1 MSMHTTLIDVDALA
15 ALPADEVLIVD
26 CRVDLADRTQ
36 GERVY
41 LAGHLPGAVHADLE
55 RDLSDMSRVPEGL
68 GRHPLPAAKAFSAL
82 LGRWGWT
89 PRQQVVCYDA
99 GPGALAAAR
108 LWWLLRFAGV
118 RAVAVLDG
126 GYAAWQAAG
135 RPVETAVPVRTPTQV
150 MLDYDPRQVIV
161 DHATLHAAPPP
172 LLLDARAAARYRG
185 ETEPLDRAAGHVPGA
200 RNRPYVDNLFA
211 DGHFK
216 PPAQLREEFAAVL
229 GDTAPAQVVHMC
241 GSGVTACYNLLA
253 MEHAGLTGSRL
264 YAPSWSGW
272 VSDPSRPVAT
282 GEPLQEPARGRC
294 PESRDDRTFV
304 R

>member
-1 MSMHTTLIDVDALA
+1 MTLKTTLIDVTTLA
-15 ALPADEVLIVD
+15 ALPANEVLVVD

-36 GERVY
+36 GERAY
-41 LAGHLPGAVHADLE
+41 LAGHIPGAVYADLE
-55 RDLSDMSRVPEGL
+55 RDLSDMTRVPEGL
-68 GRHPLPAAKAFSAL
+68 GRHPLPAAEAFSAV

-108 LWWLLRFAGV
+108 LWWLLRLAGV

-135 RPVETAVPVRTPTQV
+135 QPVEAAVPVRTPTQV
-150 MLDYDPRQVIV
+150 MLAYDARQVIV
-161 DHATLHAAPPP
+161 DHAALHAAPAP

-185 ETEPLDRAAGHVPGA
+185 EVEPLDRAAGHVPGA
-200 RNRPYVDNLFA
+200 RNRPYLDNLLV

-216 PPAQLREEFAAVL
+216 SAAQLREEFAAVL
-229 GDTAPAQVVHMC
+229 GDTPPDRVVHMC

-253 MEHAGLTGSRL
+253 MEHAGLADSRL

-282 GEPLQEPARGRC
+282 GDE
-294 PESRDDRTFV
+294 
-304 R
+304 

>member
-1 MSMHTTLIDVDALA
+1 MTLRTTLIDVAALA
-15 ALPADEVLIVD
+15 ALPAGEVLVVD

-36 GERVY
+36 GERSY
-41 LAGHLPGAVHADLE
+41 LAGHIPGAVFADLE
-55 RDLSDMSRVPEGL
+55 RDLSDMSRVAEGL
-68 GRHPLPAAKAFSAL
+68 GRHPLPSAAAFGAV

-89 PRQQVVCYDA
+89 PGLQVVCYDA

-108 LWWLLRFAGV
+108 LWWLLRLAGV
-118 RAVAVLDG
+118 REVAVLDG
-126 GYAAWQAAG
+126 GFAAWQAAG
-135 RPVETAVPVRTPTQV
+135 QPVETAVPARTPTQV
-150 MLDYDPRQVIV
+150 TLAWDARQVIV
-161 DHATLHAAPPP
+161 DHAALHTAPAP

-185 ETEPLDRAAGHVPGA
+185 DIEPLDRAAGHVPGA
-200 RNRPYVDNLFA
+200 RNRPYMDNLLA

-229 GDTAPAQVVHMC
+229 GDAAPDEVVHMC

-282 GEPLQEPARGRC
+282 GEE
-294 PESRDDRTFV
+294 
-304 R
+304 